1 VCDGARSPPT
11 YPSSARRRG
20 RSPPDAAPRTD
31 LAPLH
36 GPAGATLAVVDAATQ
51 WRDIET
57 AWLARSGIGTKQMLR
72 TAGLTGPAGKVF
84 ASLAD
89 DRLLLKLPA
98 GRVEE
103 LITSG
108 VGQPFS
114 SGSRVMK
121 EWVTVGVEDAD
132 RWDDLVAEAHAFAG

>member
-1 VCDGARSPPT
+1 L
-11 YPSSARRRG
+11 RR
-20 RSPPDAAPRTD
+20 PC
-31 LAPLH
+31 

-57 AWLARSGIGTKQMLR
+57 AWLARSGIGTKKMLR
-72 TAGLTGPAGKVF
+72 IAGLTGPAGKVF
-84 ASLAD
+84 ASLVD

-98 GRVEE
+98 GRVDE
-103 LITSG
+103 LIDSG